1 MHKSPIVYNVDWSI
15 PVPLQMIGFHLIL
28 KAAQKPVSFEV
39 LLETSLGTGVML
51 AVGYAGKTG
60 VLEVWI
66 DFSQMPLMP
75 STRFATSRSPTQ
87 TRSRLSRIS
96 SSSMPRYKVA
106 VLVVVVVVVLVGC
119 GGWWCVVVVVVMVCG
134 G

>member
-66 DFSQMPLMP
+66 GS
-75 STRFATSRSPTQ
+75 FADASDA
-87 TRSRLSRIS
+87 LDKI
-96 SSSMPRYKVA
+96 RYESIIYPDKIEA
-106 VLVVVVVVVLVGC
+106 QPIFFINAKI
-119 GGWWCVVVVVVMVCG
+119 
-134 G
+134 